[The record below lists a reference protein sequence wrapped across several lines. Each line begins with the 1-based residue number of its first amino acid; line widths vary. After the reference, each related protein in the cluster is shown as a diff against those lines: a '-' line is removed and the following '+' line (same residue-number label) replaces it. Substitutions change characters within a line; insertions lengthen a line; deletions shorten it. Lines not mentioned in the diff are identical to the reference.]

1 MNKLFYHRNIINNRN
16 KTEESNNKID
26 CNLNQLEEK
35 LLQIIDTYSNT
46 KNENIHLLI
55 SYYND
60 KNEDR
65 QKEIDFCLKLNCLN
79 KLFNKIIIIN
89 ETLKDINFI
98 DRGDNRIIII
108 NYNNRLKFNDFFI
121 YSNQYSNQ
129 DTINILINSDIIIGE
144 NFNKLIDDTIINMN
158 NKVLFLSRYEVEKNN
173 EFKINLDC
181 GSFDTFIWKGIIKYT
196 GIGNYF
202 MGIGC
207 CDVKLAYEFYTNK
220 YLLKN
225 PSNDLK
231 TYHIHF
237 SNIRNYNVF
246 SNLKGK
252 MLKIKHSS
260 LNNIFCSNDY
270 VFI

>member
-1 MNKLFYHRNIINNRN
+1 MEKLLYQKNMINNRI
-16 KTEESNNKID
+16 KTEKQIIKID
-26 CNLNQLEEK
+26 CNFNELEEK
-35 LLQIIDTYSNT
+35 LLQIVNSYSDT
-46 KNENIHLLI
+46 EIANINLLV
-55 SYYND
+55 SYYKD

-65 QKEIDFCLKLNCLN
+65 QKEIDFCLKLNCAN
-79 KLFNKIIIIN
+79 KLFLKIIIIN
-89 ETLKDINFI
+89 ETLKDIDFI
-98 DRGDNRIIII
+98 DREDKRIIII
-108 NYNNRLKFNDFFI
+108 NYNNRLKFNDFFK
-121 YSNQYSNQ
+121 YANQYSNE

-144 NFNKLIDDTIINMN
+144 NFNKLIDDSIINMN
-158 NKVLFLSRYEVEKNN
+158 NKILFLSRYDVEKNN
-173 EFKINLDC
+173 EYKINIDY

-207 CDVKLAYEFYTNK
+207 CDVKLAHEFYLNK

-225 PSNDLK
+225 PSIDLK

-237 SNIRNYNVF
+237 SNIRNYNIF

-252 MLKIKHSS
+252 MLKIKHSL
-260 LNNIFCSNDY
+260 LNNVFCLNDY

>member
-1 MNKLFYHRNIINNRN
+1 MEKLLYHRNLIQDRN
-16 KTEESNNKID
+16 KTEEKIIKID
-26 CNLNQLEEK
+26 YNFNLLEEK
-35 LLQIIDTYSNT
+35 LLKIINSYTESY
-46 KNENIHLLI
+46 NINLLI
-55 SYYND
+55 SYYTD

-65 QKEIDFCLKLNCLN
+65 QNEIDFCLRLNCTN

-98 DRGDNRIIII
+98 DLTDNRIMII
-108 NYNNRLKFNDFFI
+108 NYNYRLKFNDFFK
-121 YSNQYSNQ
+121 YANHYSNQ

-144 NFNKLIDDTIINMN
+144 NFNKLINDSIINMN
-158 NKVLFLSRYEVEKNN
+158 NKVLFLSRYEIDKNN
-173 EFKINLDC
+173 DFNINTDC
-181 GSFDTFIWKGIIKYT
+181 GSFDTFIWKGIIKQID
-196 GIGNYF
+196 IGNYF

-207 CDVKLAYEFYTNK
+207 CDVKLAYELHSHN

-225 PSNDLK
+225 PSMDLK

-237 SNIRNYNVF
+237 SNIRNYNLF

-260 LNNIFCSNDY
+260 LNNEFSLYNY
-270 VFI
+270 VFL